1 MRVERGEERK
11 REKPQVEEIKKRRPL
26 RNPFGDDDDDDID
39 DPMSFLRNKL
49 LSKYVMPHNF
59 FFISICSL
67 YSLSILFIYVSSSLS
82 FLSLPPC
89 LSIFLY
95 ATLIIYFFPSLVFRY
110 QSSKYQDDGDDSDM
124 EANFDDIMKEERRRY
139 SSFLCRRGGE
149 IERETSILTY
159 GYLSA

>member
-67 YSLSILFIYVSSSLS
+67 YSLSIMFIYVSSSLS
-82 FLSLPPC
+82 SLSLSP
-89 LSIFLY
+89 S
-95 ATLIIYFFPSLVFRY
+95 IYFSLCH
-110 QSSKYQDDGDDSDM
+110 SD
-124 EANFDDIMKEERRRY
+124 Y
-139 SSFLCRRGGE
+139 LFLPFSGLQVPVKQVPGRWGRQRHGGQ
-149 IERETSILTY
+149 L
-159 GYLSA
+159 